1 MMQIDIPKIA
11 DSIIKTDNF
20 YVANSGIIIKKIVER
35 NVILELPIAEIHK
48 NHIGTAYALSIIMLM
63 EVGGT
68 TLIRSCYGIDN
79 YEVIIRKIDINF
91 IKPTT
96 KTLVFNMEL
105 SEQQAFELI
114 KPIIERQKGNFP
126 LKIMIQDIDNELI
139 AEANFTF
146 YVITK

>member
-1 MMQIDIPKIA
+1 MQIDFQKIA
-11 DSIIKTDNF
+11 DSIQKTDNF
-20 YVANSGIIIKKIVER
+20 YVANSGIIIKKIEER
-35 NVILELPIAEIHK
+35 NVILELPITEIHK

-68 TLIRSCYGIDN
+68 TLIRSCYGINN

-91 IKPTT
+91 IKPTI
-96 KTLVFNMEL
+96 KTLIFNMEL
-105 SEQQAFELI
+105 SEQQAAELI
-114 KPIIERQKGNFP
+114 KPIIERQRGNFP

-146 YVITK
+146 YVIKQ

>member
-1 MMQIDIPKIA
+1 MQIDIQKIA
-11 DSIIKTDNF
+11 DTITKTDNF
-20 YVANSGIIIKKIVER
+20 YVSNSGIKIKKILEGK
-35 NVILELPIAEIHK
+35 VILELPITEKHK

-79 YEVIIRKIDINF
+79 YEVIIKKIDINF

-105 SEQQAFELI
+105 SEQQANEQIQEII
-114 KPIIERQKGNFP
+114 KRQKGNFP
-126 LKIMIQDIDNELI
+126 LNIKIQNIDNELI
-139 AEANFTF
+139 ADANFIF
-146 YVITK
+146 YVIKK